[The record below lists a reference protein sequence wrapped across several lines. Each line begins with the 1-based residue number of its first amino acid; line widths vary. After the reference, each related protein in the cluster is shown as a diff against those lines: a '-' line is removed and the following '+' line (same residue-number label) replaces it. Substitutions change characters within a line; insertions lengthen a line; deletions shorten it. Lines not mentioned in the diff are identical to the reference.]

1 SSPLSLPILLLL
13 SFLIL
18 LSREGHV
25 GIADPFHSSH
35 SSLFPMAIFRMLD
48 DSPHALVHERA
59 QKIASP
65 NLMLPLLFFSQ
76 VEPEKAV
83 MDYIS
88 SFDIRLGKET
98 YFAGESIEGSVLL
111 ENTENIKI
119 KGIRVLL
126 RGKVHATLKV
136 VKSGERR
143 TMKDDQ
149 YIIDEKTVIWGNDK
163 SAEVEVIPILPR
175 GVHQLPFTFEIPQT
189 ALPCSLESRYGTIRY
204 YIKVIIDIPYASSPQ
219 GIKYFTV
226 IGPHIDCMEQKYLSP
241 LTGQDRMTTCC
252 MCCQRGAL
260 AMRVTMDRTAYHV
273 EYFIDKG
280 VLGESKSLVCTV
292 FEHKSPPI
300 AANKAGKYDSTL
312 ENPICLPVVPPTL
325 VGVCRLVQIYYNLKV
340 CLEDEKGN
348 ESLPLDFPLT
358 VATLPYH
365 VPNTPMPLIDYE
377 FCSNHVEGGKYVS
390 PEFRLGQVYDGEDG
404 EQREEE
410 IVLYRPVYVKIAD
423 RRTIRPTK
431 DFKGSHTHMAGS
443 MQSILTDNGGRRR
456 SGAATPTIVTGRK
469 HDEEMAQEIIDK
481 VSAAIEKIELKE
493 ETRPLINGEATETK

>member
-1 SSPLSLPILLLL
+1 SFSLGMEEDSST
-13 SFLIL
+13 
-18 LSREGHV
+18 
-25 GIADPFHSSH
+25 
-35 SSLFPMAIFRMLD
+35 
-48 DSPHALVHERA
+48 HALVHEKTH
-59 QKIASP
+59 KIASP
-65 NLMLPLLFFSQ
+65 NLMLPLLFFPQ

-163 SAEVEVIPILPR
+163 AAEVEVIPILPR
-175 GVHQLPFTFEIPQT
+175 GVHQLPFSFEIPQT

-226 IGPHIDCMEQKYLSP
+226 IGPHIDCMDQKYLSP

-260 AMRVTMDRTAYHV
+260 AIRVTMDRTAYVCGENIRVRAQVENRQPSQQVINIKLIQHV

-300 AANKAGKYDSTL
+300 AANTAGKYDSTL
-312 ENPICLPVVPPTL
+312 ETPICLPVVPPTL
-325 VGVCRLVQIYYNLKV
+325 VGVCRLVQIYYNLMV

-423 RRTIRPTK
+423 RRAIRLNK
-431 DFKGSHTHMAGS
+431 DFKGSHAHMAGS

-469 HDEEMAQEIIDK
+469 HDEEMAQEIIEK
-481 VSAAIEKIELKE
+481 VSAAIEKIELKD
-493 ETRPLINGEATETK
+493 ETRPLINGGPPDNK